1 MIPWVDAINQAQKMN
16 FLTHLH
22 LADISKTH
30 LGANLAGNYITAPIA
45 DAPAPL
51 RQGLWL
57 SQEINALCASHE
69 LTQELLELF
78 PAQLKIIAADLMFV
92 SFDHYLA
99 YYWEEYHPE
108 TLQNF
113 SLKAYNE
120 LDIFASQASD
130 AYHPQPLLS
139 LVADMRR
146 EDWLNSYATPK
157 GIQQALTQR
166 AKNHPQS
173 ALFKG
178 AEKILAKM
186 QIETETAFRTFYPQL
201 MAYTRIW
208 SRKTP
213 INYLPNELAE

>member
-1 MIPWVDAINQAQKMN
+1 MN

-22 LADISKTH
+22 LADISRTH
-30 LGANLAGNYITAPIA
+30 LAANLAGNYITAPIA
-45 DAPAPL
+45 NAPAPL

-57 SQEINALCASHE
+57 NQEINQLCTTHE
-69 LTQELLELF
+69 LTQELMALF
-78 PAQLKIIAADLMFV
+78 PTQLISIAADLMYV

-99 YYWEEYHPE
+99 YYWEEYHHLPLPE
-108 TLQNF
+108 F
-113 SLKAYNE
+113 SQKAYEE
-120 LDIFASQASD
+120 LAQFSAQTDE
-130 AYHPQPLLS
+130 YHPQPLLS
-139 LVADMRR
+139 LITDMHR

-157 GIQQALTQR
+157 GIQQALAQR

-173 ALFKG
+173 ALFEG
-178 AEKILAKM
+178 ADKILAKM

-213 INYLPNELAE
+213 SNYLPNELAE

>member
-30 LGANLAGNYITAPIA
+30 LAANLAGNYVTAPIA
-45 DAPAPL
+45 NAPMSL

-78 PAQLKIIAADLMFV
+78 PAQLKIIAADLMYV

-99 YYWEEYHPE
+99 YYWEEYHHLPLHE
-108 TLQNF
+108 F
-113 SLKAYNE
+113 SQKAYEE
-120 LDIFASQASD
+120 LAQFSAQTDD
-130 AYHPQPLLS
+130 YHPQRLLN
-139 LVADMRR
+139 LIADMRR

-178 AEKILAKM
+178 ADKILAKM

-213 INYLPNELAE
+213 SDYLPE

>member
-1 MIPWVDAINQAQKMN
+1 MIPWIDAINQAQKMN

-22 LADISKTH
+22 LADISRTH
-30 LGANLAGNYITAPIA
+30 LGANLAGNYVTAPIA
-45 DAPAPL
+45 NAPAQL

-57 SQEINALCASHE
+57 SQEINGLCANHE

-78 PAQLKIIAADLMFV
+78 PAQLKIIAADLMYV

-108 TLQNF
+108 PLPNF

-120 LDIFASQASD
+120 LDNFAAQASD
-130 AYHPQPLLS
+130 AYHPAGLLQ
-139 LVADMRR
+139 LIPQMRN
-146 EDWLNSYATPK
+146 ENWLCHYANPK
-157 GIQQALTQR
+157 GLQRTLAQR
-166 AKNHPQS
+166 AKGHPQA
-173 ALFKG
+173 ALFKD
-178 AEKILAKM
+178 AHRILDKM

-213 INYLPNELAE
+213 SEYLP